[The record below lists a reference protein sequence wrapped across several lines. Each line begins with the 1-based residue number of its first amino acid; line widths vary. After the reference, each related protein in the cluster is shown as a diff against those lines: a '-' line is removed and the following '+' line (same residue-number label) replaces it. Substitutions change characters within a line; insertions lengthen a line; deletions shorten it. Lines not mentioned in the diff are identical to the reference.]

1 MLRWAECR
9 GIVVGTCPPSSK
21 RRRHERLRPRHL
33 YFDDRLEHLALRQT
47 ACRVRKCRDAQEAI
61 AEGII
66 SDIVTADR
74 DEFPILDPAGER
86 IRTNTTRDNRLLG

>member
-1 MLRWAECR
+1 M
-9 GIVVGTCPPSSK
+9 
-21 RRRHERLRPRHL
+21 
-33 YFDDRLEHLALRQT
+33 RQT
-47 ACRVRKCRDAQEAI
+47 ACRVRKCRDEQEAI

-74 DEFPILDPAGER
+74 DEFPILEPAGER